1 MVTQIT
7 NENVFCWVLRIPS
20 AVKKNKFPKKYK
32 TGIVRASDKSWKTG
46 LFSDK
51 PVF

>member
-20 AVKKNKFPKKYK
+20 AVKKNEFPKKYK
-32 TGIVRASDKSWKTG
+32 TGIVRANESTLTALLPIGTTG
-46 LFSDK
+46 
-51 PVF
+51 